1 MFQKYLP
8 TSYLAVVLLCKA
20 TAPKRNCDR
29 CKMQSSKIR
38 KYDPTRDKKCSKC
51 KFLPICMGGC
61 PRDVYDR
68 PNVRCVYYK
77 KLHKKYITQIAS
89 AIDSQPNDSNN

>member
-1 MFQKYLP
+1 
-8 TSYLAVVLLCKA
+8 
-20 TAPKRNCDR
+20 
-29 CKMQSSKIR
+29 
-38 KYDPTRDKKCSKC
+38 
-51 KFLPICMGGC
+51 MGGC